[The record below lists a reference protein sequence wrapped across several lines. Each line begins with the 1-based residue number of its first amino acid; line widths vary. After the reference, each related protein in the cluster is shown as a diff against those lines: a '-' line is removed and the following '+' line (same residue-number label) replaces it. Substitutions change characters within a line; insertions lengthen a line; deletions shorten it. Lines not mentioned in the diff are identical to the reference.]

1 MDEAKKIAFDH
12 YGFDEATLEPFFAQA
27 DENEDGQLDAVEF
40 AGFRSVIRGRAVK
53 NAQSLLPE
61 VDRDSDGYVSLSEA
75 EEKARR
81 EDDMDPKET
90 SNLLNVADQDKN
102 NKLDK
107 VELADFVRLVRLSA
121 IKYVKDHIKVR
132 TLKFQL
138 LQCVCFRTT
147 TPTEIVWSPRK
158 SWKESYRTATTWI
171 QP

>member
-1 MDEAKKIAFDH
+1 MVDTDGSGTLTMDEAKKIAFDH

-61 VDRDSDGYVSLSEA
+61 VDRDSDGFVSLSEA

-90 SNLLNVADQDKN
+90 YKYNMSLC
-102 NKLDK
+102 
-107 VELADFVRLVRLSA
+107 EPDFRHSF
-121 IKYVKDHIKVR
+121 
-132 TLKFQL
+132 FQP
-138 LQCVCFRTT
+138 LQRRRSGQEQQTG
-147 TPTEIVWSPRK
+147 
-158 SWKESYRTATTWI
+158 
-171 QP
+171 